1 MNSVTTKIMGIFKN
15 VIVKTLPSSWMTV
28 RGDKPD
34 CIYLTFDDGPNP
46 YVTPQLL
53 DLLKTRNAKATFFL
67 VGRSIEAY
75 PELVSRIVENGHS
88 IGNHSY
94 NHERF
99 HELELKTQL
108 DEITSTNNLIEKVT
122 GAKCKLFRAPGGRW
136 SLPLILKLIRL
147 GITSVHWSK
156 DSMDWNKNSEQAIS
170 YLTKKPIKNRD
181 IVLLHDDHQK
191 VLGITEYILNKHQ
204 SCKFEKIH
212 VPDF

>member
-1 MNSVTTKIMGIFKN
+1 MDPVTTNIMGNLKN
-15 VIVKTLPSSWMTV
+15 LLIKFLPNSWMTF
-28 RGDKPD
+28 RGDKSSS
-34 CIYLTFDDGPNP
+34 IYLTFDDGPHP
-46 YVTPQLL
+46 HVTPQLL
-53 DLLKTRNAKATFFL
+53 DLLETKNAKATFFL
-67 VGRSIEAY
+67 VGRSVEAY
-75 PELVSRIVENGHS
+75 PELVGRIAENGHS

-99 HELELKTQL
+99 HELELQTQL
-108 DEITSTNNLIEKVT
+108 DEIVATNSLIEKIT

-136 SLPLILKLIRL
+136 SLRLVLKLIRL

-156 DSMDWNKNSEQAIS
+156 DSMDWSKNSEQAIS
-170 YLTKKPIKNRD
+170 YLAKKPIKNKD

-191 VLGITEYILNKHQ
+191 VLGITEYILNNHQ